1 MYRPMSPTREGPK
14 GHAMPFN
21 RQVRIGSTAVLAA
34 LSLAACGGAPDDA
47 GAEEFCATWTDGRGG
62 TVDEVHASAERLEE
76 VGTPEDVDDAA
87 RAGFEVFV
95 DALSEVDR
103 DDLES
108 LEQAAADESSLAEI
122 YGITEDEAADI
133 MAFFE
138 YANGTCSEADSQST
152 GDAEG

>member
-1 MYRPMSPTREGPK
+1 M
-14 GHAMPFN
+14 
-21 RQVRIGSTAVLAA
+21 
-34 LSLAACGGAPDDA
+34 
-47 GAEEFCATWTDGRGG
+47 
-62 TVDEVHASAERLEE
+62 HASAERLEE